1 MAAFALDWLN
11 LLIRWAHMIVGIGWI
26 GTSFYFIALDV
37 ALKKREKMKE
47 GVLGTAWQVHGGGFY
62 HVEKF
67 TVAPKE
73 LPGDLVW
80 FKWEAYLTW
89 FTGFLLLIVQ
99 FYLSAGTWMIDP
111 EVLDLEPLH
120 AVGISVVS
128 LAVGWFVYDGL
139 CRSPVGSRPTLL
151 AIAAFLWVL
160 LAAYL
165 YTNVFSGRAAL
176 IHVGA
181 FIGTLMAA
189 NVFAVIIPNQK
200 KITRAL
206 IEGREPDPKFGAIGK
221 QRSVHNTYLTLPVL
235 VTMVGGHYPM
245 LSAHSQAW
253 LIVAF
258 VIVGGACLRHA
269 FIRHEAGAPFAK
281 IAWTLPVMLVALAAA
296 VWMTSPQQR
305 ETADLE
311 VSDVEVMAIVD
322 KHCLSCHAA
331 SPTHESFDTPPK
343 DIVLETVDDLHR
355 HAELVDKFT
364 VQTRTMPLGNE
375 TEMTDEE
382 RAQLGAW
389 IDDNK

>member
-1 MAAFALDWLN
+1 MAAFAVDWLN

-26 GTSFYFIALDV
+26 GTSFYFIALDIS
-37 ALKKREKMKE
+37 LKKREKMKE

-73 LPGDLVW
+73 LPGDLIW

-111 EVLDLEPLH
+111 AVMALEPLH
-120 AVGISVVS
+120 AVGISVAS

-139 CRSPVGSRPTLL
+139 CRSPIGGRPTLL
-151 AIAAFLWVL
+151 AAAAFLWVL

-189 NVFAVIIPNQK
+189 NVFAAIIPNQK

-245 LSAHSQAW
+245 LSAHPQAW

-269 FIRHEAGAPFAK
+269 LIRHEAGAPFAGYV
-281 IAWTLPVMLVALAAA
+281 WTLPVMLDRALRGR
-296 VWMTSPQQR
+296 VD
-305 ETADLE
+305 DLA
-311 VSDVEVMAIVD
+311 SATGDGRSRCFGRGGHD
-322 KHCLSCHAA
+322 HRGKHCVSCHAA
-331 SPTHESFDTPPK
+331 SPSHEGFDTPPK
-343 DIVLETVDDLHR
+343 DIVLETIDDLHR
-355 HAELVDKFT
+355 HAELVAKFT

-389 IDDNK
+389 IDDR

>member
-1 MAAFALDWLN
+1 MTAFALDWLN
-11 LLIRWAHMIVGIGWI
+11 LLIRWAHMIAGIGWI

-37 ALKKREKMKE
+37 KLRKREKMKE

-99 FYLSAGTWMIDP
+99 FYLNAGTWMIDP
-111 EVLDLEPLH
+111 AVLDIEPLH
-120 AVGISVVS
+120 AVGISAGS

-139 CRSPVGSRPTLL
+139 CRSPVGKRPTLL
-151 AIAAFLWVL
+151 AIAAFVWIL
-160 LAAYL
+160 LAAYI
-165 YTNVFSGRAAL
+165 YTNVFAGRAAL

-200 KITRAL
+200 KITKAL
-206 IEGREPDPKFGAIGK
+206 IEGREPDPKYGAIGK

-245 LSAHSQAW
+245 LSAHPQAW

-258 VIVGGACLRHA
+258 VIVGGAALRHA
-269 FIRHEAGAPFAK
+269 FIRHEAGDPFRGF
-281 IAWTLPVMLVALAAA
+281 AWTLPVMLVALAAA
-296 VWMTSPQQR
+296 VWLTSPQQR
-305 ETADLE
+305 ETADLD
-311 VSDVEVMAIVD
+311 VSDVEVMAIVE
-322 KHCLSCHAA
+322 KHCASCHAA
-331 SPTHESFDTPPK
+331 SPTHEGFDTPPK
-343 DIVLETVDDLHR
+343 DMVLETIDDLYR

-382 RAQLGAW
+382 RRQLGAW
-389 IDDNK
+389 IDNR